1 MLHISLGFSFCI
13 LTAVIQAIYLENSFC
28 SEDPMMKIY
37 CCILTNPSLHITYQ
51 TVPCYNSHLWAT
63 HKNKKMSDCAFVNL
77 SSFAYKLFSSL
88 ATEDNVLISPL
99 SISSALA
106 LASAGATAN
115 SSCLKE
121 FHSILN
127 INSHEDIPALSKH
140 LLDSATK
147 DGIKLTT
154 ANGVW
159 TKDLKP
165 SYISTVEKVHYAK
178 ADILPQTYGPIDQ
191 FVNEKTNG
199 LIKDMLVGDIDPLVV
214 GVLVNA
220 VYFKGSWMEKFDEV
234 KTYEKVFTCANGS
247 SKPAKFMFADRKM
260 QFLEEVDSLDNASIV
275 KLDYGSRNKDDVSMD
290 EEAEFSALFI
300 LPEKEGK
307 EGMQRVIKQLDAI
320 HSDNSGESELG
331 AILDDMK
338 QPRKVKL
345 HLPRF
350 KVEYGVKSIKDEL
363 KSLGLKTC
371 FDQDNGFLEMSNDP
385 LVHLDDVLHKAV
397 MEVSEEG
404 TEAAAATAAIM
415 MTRSMPIMPIPE
427 LIFDRPFLM
436 LVLHTKTMTPL
447 FLSKVDDPEFLF

>member
-1 MLHISLGFSFCI
+1 
-13 LTAVIQAIYLENSFC
+13 
-28 SEDPMMKIY
+28 
-37 CCILTNPSLHITYQ
+37 
-51 TVPCYNSHLWAT
+51 
-63 HKNKKMSDCAFVNL
+63 MSDCAFVNL

-88 ATEDNVLISPL
+88 AAEDNVLISPL

-121 FHSILN
+121 FHSVLN
-127 INSHEDIPALSKH
+127 INAHEDIPLLSKH
-140 LLDSATK
+140 LLDSAAK

-159 TKDLKP
+159 TKDLKL
-165 SYISTVEKVHYAK
+165 SYISTVEKVHDAK
-178 ADILPQTYGPIDQ
+178 ADILPKTYGPIDQ
-191 FVNEKTNG
+191 FINEKTNG

-220 VYFKGSWMEKFDEV
+220 VYFKGSWMEKFDEFN
-234 KTYEKVFTCANGS
+234 TYEKLFNCANGS

-275 KLDYGSRNKDDVSMD
+275 KLDYGSRNKDDASMD

-300 LPEKEGK
+300 LPKEKGTD
-307 EGMQRVIKQLDAI
+307 GMQRVIKQLVAI

-350 KVEYGVKSIKDEL
+350 KMEYGVKSIKDEL

-415 MTRSMPIMPIPE
+415 MTRSMPMIPTPE